1 MRSKRAA
8 PERESDEGAWGL
20 EDVVATWSFFV
31 FSSSISMC
39 DGPAPYI
46 LRDEASVCLHRRQV
60 ARQGKKRLFRM
71 GVVCEVTGVGWGLEE
86 EISCL
91 CLCPTKALPYMMIL
105 YFFLPY
111 MMIRLGRCD
120 SFF

>member
-71 GVVCEVTGVGWGLEE
+71 GVVCEVTGVGWVLED
-86 EISCL
+86 
-91 CLCPTKALPYMMIL
+91 ANNLPLFVSSQGTAIQDDPV
-105 YFFLPY
+105 FV
-111 MMIRLGRCD
+111 
-120 SFF
+120 SA